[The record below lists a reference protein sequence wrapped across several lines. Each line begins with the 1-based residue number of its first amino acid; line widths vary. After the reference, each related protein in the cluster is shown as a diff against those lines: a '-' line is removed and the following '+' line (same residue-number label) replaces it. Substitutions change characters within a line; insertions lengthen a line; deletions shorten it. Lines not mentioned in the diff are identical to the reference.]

1 MTTLQPPNTSPKNLL
16 NHMCPKCDYYM
27 PLGEGVRKEGGS
39 SQKDLIRY
47 CRNCGFTK
55 DEEKG
60 LVMETIIH
68 EKSSDAYRVYLNEF
82 TKEDP
87 RLPHIKTLKCPN
99 SSCPS
104 RVSAVES
111 DVIYIKYDTANMKY
125 LYICNVTGC
134 NTQWRSR
141 S

>member
-1 MTTLQPPNTSPKNLL
+1 
-16 NHMCPKCDYYM
+16 M
-27 PLGEGVRKEGGS
+27 PLGESAVQEGES
-39 SQKDLIRY
+39 IRPDLIRY
-47 CRNCGFTK
+47 CRNCGFSK

-60 LVMETIIH
+60 LVMETVIH

-99 SSCPS
+99 AECPS
-104 RVSAVES
+104 RNGTAEA
-111 DVIYIKYDTANMKY
+111 DVIYIKYDTVNMKY

-134 NTQWRSR
+134 NSQWRSR